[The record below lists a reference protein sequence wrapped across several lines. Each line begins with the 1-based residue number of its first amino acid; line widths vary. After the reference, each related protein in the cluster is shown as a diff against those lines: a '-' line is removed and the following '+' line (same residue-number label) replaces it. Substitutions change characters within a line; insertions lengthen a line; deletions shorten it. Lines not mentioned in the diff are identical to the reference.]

1 MNKLVKLDE
10 KRIESMIYEIRGKQ
24 VMLDS
29 DLAELYQCAN
39 GTKSIN
45 LAVKRNLNRFPN
57 DFYFQLTE
65 EETLICSK
73 FQFETLNTKGTLRG
87 TNIKKLPF
95 AFTEQGVAMLSSVLK
110 TTVASEISI
119 HIMRAFVSMRKY
131 ISSNLLEQKYINN
144 QVMKNTEDI
153 KLLQKAFSKLEEKK
167 KTNAIFFEGQI
178 YDAYSKILSIFKI
191 AQTGLIIIDGYA
203 DNTVLDMTSK
213 LNVSVTL
220 IVKKKS
226 LLNKVDID
234 KYNAQYDNLELI
246 YNDSFHDRYFIIDED
261 IIYHCGASINH
272 AGKRA
277 FGIDIIGD
285 EDIKKTLLNRIKE
298 IKKSY

>member
-1 MNKLVKLDE
+1 MVLVMNEIAVLED
-10 KRIESMIYEIRGKQ
+10 KRIENMIYEIRGKQ

-29 DLAELYQCAN
+29 DLAKLYQCAN

-65 EETLICSK
+65 EEALICSK

-95 AFTEQGVAMLSSVLK
+95 VFTEQGVAMLSSVLK

-119 HIMRAFVSMRKY
+119 HIMRAFVTMRKY

-153 KLLQKAFSKLEEKK
+153 KLLQETFSKLEEKK

-178 YDAYSKILSIFKI
+178 YDAYSLMKNIFCTAKEEI
-191 AQTGLIIIDGYA
+191 IIIDNY
-203 DNTVLDMTSK
+203 LD
-213 LNVSVTL
+213 
-220 IVKKKS
+220 KS
-226 LLNKVDID
+226 LLDIVSKHNNKVLIITNQYNNDD
-234 KYNAQYDNLELI
+234 YNKYKSQYSNITLKV
-246 YNDSFHDRYFIIDED
+246 NNTFHDRFIIVDKK
-261 IIYHCGASINH
+261 ILYHCGASFKDL
-272 AGKRA
+272 GKKCFA
-277 FGIDIIGD
+277 ITLI
-285 EDIKKTLLNRIKE
+285 EDNEILRSILKKI
-298 IKKSY
+298 